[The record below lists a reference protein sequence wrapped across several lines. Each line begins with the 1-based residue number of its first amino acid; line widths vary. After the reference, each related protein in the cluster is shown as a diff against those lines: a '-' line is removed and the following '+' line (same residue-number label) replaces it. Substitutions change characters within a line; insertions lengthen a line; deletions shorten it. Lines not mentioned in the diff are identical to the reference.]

1 MFGICYCISQEFLV
15 QSPDILTRAWHSE
28 AAIVFNVSILMLNLC
43 SLCLADDFTVDSICG
58 MDNSGL

>member
-1 MFGICYCISQEFLV
+1 M